1 MVGEG
6 LKGCPTPRS
15 SMRAS
20 LVIPTLN
27 ESGSIGPVLRSFRA
41 AADAANRSEF
51 AGEPLEWEILVV
63 DGASTDGTAE
73 IAVREGARVLVEPRH
88 GYGRAYKTGFA
99 AATGAVIATSDG
111 DGTYPVEEIPHLVR
125 RLLDEELDFLTGNR
139 MAFLDRRA
147 MTTEHQIGNR
157 LLNTFLRVAYH
168 HYLHEMPSRTILDS
182 QSGFW
187 VFRRSALDRIA
198 LTQDGM
204 AFSEELKIEAV
215 LRGLKVVEVPIH
227 YGERWGSPKLST
239 WRDGLSNLVFLA
251 SKRLAVA
258 RELKMGA
265 PTPFARDLEAGAP
278 PA

>member
-1 MVGEG
+1 
-6 LKGCPTPRS
+6 
-15 SMRAS
+15 MRAS

-27 ESGSIGPVLRSFRA
+27 ESGSIGSVVRTFRA
-41 AADAANRSEF
+41 AADAANREAF
-51 AGEPLEWEILVV
+51 AGDPLDWEVLVV
-63 DGASTDGTAE
+63 DGASSDGTAE
-73 IAVREGARVLVEPRH
+73 IAEREGARVLIERRK

-99 AATGAVIATSDG
+99 ASRGEVLATSDG
-111 DGTYPVEEIPHLVR
+111 DGTYPVAEIPRLVR

-139 MAFLDRRA
+139 MAFLEHQA
-147 MTTEHQIGNR
+147 MTTEHRIGNR

-168 HYLHEMPSRTILDS
+168 HYLHEMPARTLLDS

-187 VFRRSALDRIA
+187 VFRRSVLDRVA

-204 AFSEELKIEAV
+204 AFSEELKIEAI
-215 LRGLKVVEVPIH
+215 LRGLRVVEVPIR

-239 WRDGLSNLVFLA
+239 WRDGLNNLVFLA

-258 RELKMGA
+258 RELKIGA
-265 PTPFARDLEAGAP
+265 PTPFGREHEAGAP

>member
-1 MVGEG
+1 
-6 LKGCPTPRS
+6 
-15 SMRAS
+15 MRAS

-27 ESGSIGPVLRSFRA
+27 ESGSIGSVLRSFRSSA
-41 AADAANRSEF
+41 EAANRTLF
-51 AGEPLEWEILVV
+51 TADPLNWEILVV
-63 DGASTDGTAE
+63 DGASTDGTAQL
-73 IAVREGARVLVEPRH
+73 AAHEGARVLVEPRR

-99 AATGAVIATSDG
+99 AATGEVLATSDG
-111 DGTYPVEEIPHLVR
+111 DGTYPVGEIPRFVR
-125 RLLDEELDFLTGNR
+125 LLLDEQLDFLTGNR
-139 MAFLDRRA
+139 MAFLDRRS

-168 HYLHEMPSRTILDS
+168 HYLHDMPARTILDS

-187 VFRRSALDRIA
+187 VFRRSALDRVA

-239 WRDGLSNLVFLA
+239 WRDGMGNLLFLA

-265 PTPFARDLEAGAP
+265 PIPFGRQLEAGAP

>member
-1 MVGEG
+1 
-6 LKGCPTPRS
+6 
-15 SMRAS
+15 MRAS

-27 ESGSIGPVLRSFRA
+27 EAGSIGATVRSFRA
-41 AADAANRSEF
+41 AADAANRAEF
-51 AGEPLEWEILVV
+51 AGDPLDWEVLVV
-63 DGASTDGTAE
+63 DGASADGTGE
-73 IAVREGARVLVEPRH
+73 IAARAGARVLVERRR

-99 AATGAVIATSDG
+99 AATGEIIATSDG
-111 DGTYPVEEIPHLVR
+111 DGTYPVEELPRFVR
-125 RLLDEELDFLTGNR
+125 TLLDQHLDFLTGNR
-139 MAFLDRRA
+139 MAFLDRRS
-147 MTTEHQIGNR
+147 MTTEHRIGNQI
-157 LLNTFLRVAYH
+157 LNTFLRVAYH
-168 HYLHEMPSRTILDS
+168 HYLHEMPFRTILDT

-187 VFRRSALDRIA
+187 VFRRSVLDRVA

-215 LRGLKVVEVPIH
+215 LRGLKVVEVPIR

-239 WRDGLSNLVFLA
+239 WRDGLGNMVFLF

-265 PTPFARDLEAGAP
+265 PTPFGRELETGAP